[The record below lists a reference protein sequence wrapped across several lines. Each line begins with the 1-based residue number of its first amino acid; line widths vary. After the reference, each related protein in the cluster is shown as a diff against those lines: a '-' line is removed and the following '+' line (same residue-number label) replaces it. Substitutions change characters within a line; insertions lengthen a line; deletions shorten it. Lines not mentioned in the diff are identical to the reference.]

1 MPLSREEVVRLADI
15 YHIQLSE
22 EEIALLQDQMA
33 SILEQFESLSQLDT
47 SDVEP
52 TSHAVPL
59 STIMREDI
67 PKPSYSQEEV
77 LGNAPDKQGEFFQV
91 RTVLED

>member
-22 EEIALLQDQMA
+22 EEIALMQDQLA
-33 SILEQFESLSQLDT
+33 SILEQFETLSQLDT
-47 SDVEP
+47 

-59 STIMREDI
+59 STVMREDI
-67 PKPSYSQEEV
+67 QKPSYSQDEV

>member
-22 EEIALLQDQMA
+22 EEIALMQDQMA

-52 TSHAVPL
+52 TNHAVPL
-59 STIMREDI
+59 STVMREDV
-67 PKPSYSQEEV
+67 PKLSYSQDDV

>member
-1 MPLSREEVVRLADI
+1 MPLTREEVTKLADI

-33 SILEQFESLSQLDT
+33 NILEQFESLTQLDT
-47 SDVEP
+47 DGVEP

-59 STIMREDI
+59 ATVMREDL
-67 PKPSYSQEEV
+67 PVPSYPHDEV
-77 LGNAPDKQGEFFQV
+77 MSNAPDKQGEFFQV
-91 RTVLED
+91 HTVLED

>member
-1 MPLSREEVVRLADI
+1 MPLSREEVLQLADI

-22 EEIALLQDQMA
+22 EEITLMQDQMA

-47 SDVEP
+47 NDIEP

-59 STIMREDI
+59 STIMREDV
-67 PKPSYSQEEV
+67 PKPSYSQDEV